1 MGAPTILF
9 IVAFAQETNCYI
21 RAVNNF
27 QIMIANGGSMKC
39 DGWWENVRLQIGH
52 YQLKSHMFAIDMGG
66 CDIVLGVEWLRTL
79 GPILMDFK
87 LCCTGTRPPQ
97 KNPRTRRPRV
107 PGTRGPLGN
116 LPKLLG
122 TPLGTRGLV
131 GRPQDVPDRFQ
142 GRSEQIL
149 RMF

>member
-1 MGAPTILF
+1 M
-9 IVAFAQETNCYI
+9 
-21 RAVNNF
+21 
-27 QIMIANGGSMKC
+27 S
-39 DGWWENVRLQIGH
+39 
-52 YQLKSHMFAIDMGG
+52 QLID
-66 CDIVLGVEWLRTL
+66 VEPPCLREAT
-79 GPILMDFK
+79 

-97 KNPRTRRPRV
+97 KNPHSRI
-107 PGTRGPLGN
+107 PGTWGPLGN

-131 GRPQDVPDRFQ
+131 GRPQDVSDRFQ